1 MTSEQR
7 ISAFI
12 QLGIEIRNTFRS
24 ETAQNNIRQQQ
35 LLQISERMHHSNGWF
50 TFENTKLALFGIS
63 SMLEESKQRAEEEF
77 GVDRFLNEILN
88 LVATYRLEQ
97 ESSFWSSDR

>member
-1 MTSEQR
+1 MDLR
-7 ISAFI
+7 ISEARYSASN
-12 QLGIEIRNTFRS
+12 LGPE
-24 ETAQNNIRQQQ
+24 
-35 LLQISERMHHSNGWF
+35 L
-50 TFENTKLALFGIS
+50 S

>member
-1 MTSEQR
+1 
-7 ISAFI
+7 
-12 QLGIEIRNTFRS
+12 LGPE
-24 ETAQNNIRQQQ
+24 
-35 LLQISERMHHSNGWF
+35 L
-50 TFENTKLALFGIS
+50 S

-97 ESSFWSSDR
+97 ASSFWSSDR